1 MEINKTDKELAID
14 VAIAYINGVYSQNST
29 VDGIQRGAVDVTSVC
44 NIIKSVHTTLASL
57 DDK

>member
-14 VAIAYINGVYSQNST
+14 VAIAYINGVYSQVN
-29 VDGIQRGAVDVTSVC
+29 VANGIQQGTMKIESVC

>member
-29 VDGIQRGAVDVTSVC
+29 VDGIQKGAIDVASVC
-44 NIIKSVHTTLASL
+44 SIIKNVHTTLASL